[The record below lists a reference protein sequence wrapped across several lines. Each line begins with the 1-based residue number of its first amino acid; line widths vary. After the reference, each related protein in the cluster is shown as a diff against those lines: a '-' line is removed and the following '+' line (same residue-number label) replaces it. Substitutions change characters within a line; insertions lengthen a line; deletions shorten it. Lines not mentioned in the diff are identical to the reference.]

1 MTMKT
6 IVLAFLMMTSLLSA
20 GPQTSA
26 GSIEGTVVRLGTTDP
41 IAGVNIE
48 MRRVEG
54 TAASPL
60 LPPVFA
66 SGYFSPGATRTPELA
81 KPCGC
86 FLRHHRQRRRVPIR
100 QPEAGQIPSSCGSS

>member
-1 MTMKT
+1 MKT
-6 IVLAFLMMTSLLSA
+6 NVLAFLVMTSLLSA

-54 TAASPL
+54 TAASPCFRPYSPAGISVRARSYSRTRQIL
-60 LPPVFA
+60 RMLFTLPRA
-66 SGYFSPGATRTPELA
+66 ATARSDSPT
-81 KPCGC
+81 
-86 FLRHHRQRRRVPIR
+86 
-100 QPEAGQIPSSCGSS
+100 